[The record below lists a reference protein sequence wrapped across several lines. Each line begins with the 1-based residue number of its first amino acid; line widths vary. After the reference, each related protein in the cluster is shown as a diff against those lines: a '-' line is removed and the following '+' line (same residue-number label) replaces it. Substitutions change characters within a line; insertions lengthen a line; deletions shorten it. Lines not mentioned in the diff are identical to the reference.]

1 MIEVLTNNHFDKL
14 LDLFDG
20 TKKDI
25 KIVSPFLTMSMA
37 EKLRD
42 IITENNIS
50 CIFITRFYLE
60 DVIAKANSI
69 DALELL
75 IQSGIT
81 VYAVKKLHTKLYLF
95 DDDTAILGSANFTNG
110 GFKSNIEMSLLLSE
124 EDQVIKELHTYFDE
138 MVAKVKTAGNGL
150 ITPAIIA
157 DARKQYSQLLSDKK
171 RPMKT
176 ISAQMYGA
184 ALDKWSELTKTD
196 DILEE
201 LKKCEGEQDLVCTL
215 FKATEQVTQ
224 IRYPYNIWLK
234 FDGEADNRLAA
245 NTPFS
250 VTSIQAQG
258 KVLYLSNYPFRVRSV
273 EENDEIYFAALSTDK
288 RGKNQPIIVGRGHL
302 AAFSDNNFVTES
314 MTQQYPWMERYPWYC
329 VIKDCEIIKA
339 PIKEGIPMDFIW
351 DALGSDTYMASFG
364 RNEAFQS
371 VSIKH
376 HQKAHMRLSGNAKQF
391 IDKKLDALRIK
402 YGVNSYYST
411 P

>member
-1 MIEVLTNNHFDKL
+1 MIEVLTSNHFDKL

-20 TKKDI
+20 TKNEI
-25 KIVSPFLTMSMA
+25 KIISPFLTMSMA

-42 IITENNIS
+42 IVTKNNIS
-50 CIFITRFYLE
+50 CTFITRFYLE

-81 VYAVKKLHTKLYLF
+81 IYAVKKLHTKLYLF
-95 DDDTAILGSANFTNG
+95 DDETTILGSANFTNG
-110 GFKSNIEMSLLLSE
+110 GFKSNIELSLLLSE
-124 EDQVIKELHTYFDE
+124 ESQVIKELHAYFDE
-138 MVAKVKTAGNGL
+138 MVAKVKATSNGL
-150 ITPAIIA
+150 ITPAIIT
-157 DARKQYSQLLSDKK
+157 DARQQYSQLLSDKK

-176 ISAQMYGA
+176 ISTQMYGA
-184 ALDKWSELTKTD
+184 VLDKWSELLSTD

-201 LKKCEGEQDLVCTL
+201 LKRCENENDLVCTL
-215 FKATEQVTQ
+215 FKATEQVSQ
-224 IRYPYNIWLK
+224 IKYSYNIWLK

-250 VTSIQAQG
+250 VTSIQAPG
-258 KVLYLSNYPFRVRSV
+258 KLLYLSNYPFRVRSV
-273 EENDEIYFAALSTDK
+273 KENDEIYFAALSTDK

-329 VIKDCEIIKA
+329 VIKDCEIISA

-364 RNEAFQS
+364 RNESFQAVS
-371 VSIKH
+371 VKH

-391 IDKKLDALRIK
+391 IDKKLDALK
-402 YGVNSYYST
+402 GQYGVTTYQSS
-411 P
+411 

>member
-1 MIEVLTNNHFDKL
+1 M
-14 LDLFDG
+14 
-20 TKKDI
+20 
-25 KIVSPFLTMSMA
+25 
-37 EKLRD
+37 
-42 IITENNIS
+42 
-50 CIFITRFYLE
+50 E

-81 VYAVKKLHTKLYLF
+81 IYAVKKLHTKLYLF
-95 DDDTAILGSANFTNG
+95 DDETTILGSANFTNG
-110 GFKSNIEMSLLLSE
+110 GFKSNIELSLLLSE
-124 EDQVIKELHTYFDE
+124 ESQVIKELHAYFDE
-138 MVAKVKTAGNGL
+138 MVAKVKATSNGL
-150 ITPAIIA
+150 ITPAIIT
-157 DARKQYSQLLSDKK
+157 DARQQYSQLLSDKK

-176 ISAQMYGA
+176 ISTQMYGA
-184 ALDKWSELTKTD
+184 VLDKWSELLSTD

-201 LKKCEGEQDLVCTL
+201 LKRCENENDLVCTL
-215 FKATEQVTQ
+215 FKATEQVSQ
-224 IRYPYNIWLK
+224 IKYSYNIWLK

-250 VTSIQAQG
+250 VTSIQAPG
-258 KVLYLSNYPFRVRSV
+258 KLLYLSNYPFRVRSV
-273 EENDEIYFAALSTDK
+273 KENDEIYFAALSTDK

-329 VIKDCEIIKA
+329 VIKDCEIISA

-364 RNEAFQS
+364 RNESFQAVS
-371 VSIKH
+371 VKH

-391 IDKKLDALRIK
+391 IDKKLDALK
-402 YGVNSYYST
+402 GQYGVTTYQSS
-411 P
+411 

>member
-1 MIEVLTNNHFDKL
+1 
-14 LDLFDG
+14 
-20 TKKDI
+20 
-25 KIVSPFLTMSMA
+25 
-37 EKLRD
+37 
-42 IITENNIS
+42 
-50 CIFITRFYLE
+50 
-60 DVIAKANSI
+60 
-69 DALELL
+69 
-75 IQSGIT
+75 
-81 VYAVKKLHTKLYLF
+81 
-95 DDDTAILGSANFTNG
+95 
-110 GFKSNIEMSLLLSE
+110 
-124 EDQVIKELHTYFDE
+124 
-138 MVAKVKTAGNGL
+138 
-150 ITPAIIA
+150 
-157 DARKQYSQLLSDKK
+157 
-171 RPMKT
+171 
-176 ISAQMYGA
+176 MYGA

-273 EENDEIYFAALSTDK
+273 KENDEIYFAALSTDK

>member
-273 EENDEIYFAALSTDK
+273 KENDEIYFAALSTDK

>member
-1 MIEVLTNNHFDKL
+1 MIEVLTSNHFDKL

-20 TKKDI
+20 TKNEI
-25 KIVSPFLTMSMA
+25 KIISPFLTMSMA

-42 IITENNIS
+42 IVTKNNIS
-50 CIFITRFYLE
+50 CTFITRFYLE

-81 VYAVKKLHTKLYLF
+81 IYAVKKLHTKLYLF
-95 DDDTAILGSANFTNG
+95 DDETTILGSANFTNG
-110 GFKSNIEMSLLLSE
+110 GFKSNIELSLLLSE
-124 EDQVIKELHTYFDE
+124 ESQVIKELHAYFDE
-138 MVAKVKTAGNGL
+138 MVAKVKATSNGL
-150 ITPAIIA
+150 ITLAIIT
-157 DARKQYSQLLSDKK
+157 DARQQYSQLLSDKK

-176 ISAQMYGA
+176 ISTQMYGA
-184 ALDKWSELTKTD
+184 VLDKWSELLSTD

-201 LKKCEGEQDLVCTL
+201 LKRCENENDLVCTL
-215 FKATEQVTQ
+215 FKATEQVSQ
-224 IRYPYNIWLK
+224 IKYSYNIWLK

-250 VTSIQAQG
+250 VTSIQAPG
-258 KVLYLSNYPFRVRSV
+258 KLLYLSNYPFRVRSV
-273 EENDEIYFAALSTDK
+273 KENDEIYFAALSTDK

-329 VIKDCEIIKA
+329 VIKDCEIISA

-364 RNEAFQS
+364 RNESFQAVS
-371 VSIKH
+371 VKH

-391 IDKKLDALRIK
+391 IDKKLDALK
-402 YGVNSYYST
+402 GQYGVTTYQSS
-411 P
+411 